1 MITSPV
7 QRRWLAVGATAAILG
22 GVLAVVA
29 LQAPRAA
36 DESGRSAGKNVPGRK
51 PGEWPLFGGSVSRNL
66 VNLVDTNIPTD
77 WDVAKGAAGNIK
89 WSQNLGSKA
98 YGGPIISGG
107 KIFIGTNNG
116 QPRDPSVKGDKG
128 VVMCFDQQ
136 TGKFL
141 WQSVFD
147 KLKAGRVSDW
157 PEEGICSS
165 PVVQGDRLWYICNRA
180 EVICS
185 STDNGKIDWRLDMI
199 GKLNV
204 FPHNLTT
211 CSPLV
216 VGDTLFVITSNGVDE
231 GHINI
236 PQPESPSFLAINK
249 NTGAVLWSSNLPSVN
264 LIELRKKD
272 PTLGIQT
279 MKDKGQILMH
289 GQWSN
294 PVYAEPNGKPMIIF
308 PGGNGWMYGFNPSN
322 GELLWKFDCN
332 PKSAFYVLGPK
343 ATRNDFLATPVVWE
357 NKLYIAVG
365 QDPEHQKGVGHL
377 WCIDIGKE
385 PKNPDKRLSPFPDPA
400 ENPKFDPKDP
410 RNKDSGLV
418 WHYGGFNP
426 TKKPRPWVFGR
437 SMSTC
442 CVHDGLV
449 YAAEYD
455 GWLHCL
461 DARTGSLYWDHNM
474 EADTWSSPYYVDGK
488 IHLGNEV
495 GDLLIFEHGKKKNLI
510 NTVSMANGGMVRAT
524 PVVVGGVL
532 YAMTEN
538 PCRLYAVTPGGK

>member
-1 MITSPV
+1 MRTSPV

-185 STDNGKIDWRLDMI
+185 STDNGKIVWRLDMI

-308 PGGNGWMYGFNPSN
+308 PGGDGWMYGFNPSN

-332 PKSAFYVLGPK
+332 PKSAFYMLGPK
-343 ATRNDFLATPVVWE
+343 ARATIFW
-357 NKLYIAVG
+357 
-365 QDPEHQKGVGHL
+365 
-377 WCIDIGKE
+377 
-385 PKNPDKRLSPFPDPA
+385 RRRS
-400 ENPKFDPKDP
+400 
-410 RNKDSGLV
+410 SGR
-418 WHYGGFNP
+418 
-426 TKKPRPWVFGR
+426 T
-437 SMSTC
+437 SCTS
-442 CVHDGLV
+442 
-449 YAAEYD
+449 AS
-455 GWLHCL
+455 
-461 DARTGSLYWDHNM
+461 ARTPSTRRAWAISGASTSARNRR
-474 EADTWSSPYYVDGK
+474 TRTRTCRPSPIPRRTRSS
-488 IHLGNEV
+488 
-495 GDLLIFEHGKKKNLI
+495 
-510 NTVSMANGGMVRAT
+510 TR
-524 PVVVGGVL
+524 
-532 YAMTEN
+532 
-538 PCRLYAVTPGGK
+538 RTPGTRTPASSGTMAASTRPRSRGRGSSAGR